1 MKTEAHVV
9 RWMIAAAL
17 ASAIGVSDAVA
28 QLNSETQKLF
38 EKLVPE
44 LDSTLK
50 IKFETAIGQNQSSI
64 DFTPEEFIRFRK
76 HPSNPFA
83 GLEKIDPYAEQGLI
97 RLEFKIPSI
106 REQESEPGE
115 RQHPDQLNSFQSVT
129 AQAARFTV
137 QIFADDKWVALGTVV
152 VSTGLIVTKASELE
166 NTTNIVCRL
175 SESGGQPRD
184 LPARLLRIDER
195 NDVALLKVDAL
206 ELSPAR
212 FVDQEI
218 IPGAMVVTP
227 DFSGKPLMM
236 GVLSTIKRSLVGV
249 NQAYMGVRPINGP
262 SGVELSQITPGGS
275 ADLAGLRPGDIVT
288 KIAEM
293 EIKSATDL
301 VNSVRLHQPGDKVKV
316 QFLRGPQ
323 SQVVDLTLAG
333 RNMGGQRAAQYN
345 SMNQLGAIPSRRRD
359 DFPMVFQHDTPLLPE
374 YCGGP
379 LLDLDGNVIGINIA
393 RSGRVAS
400 FAIGSA
406 EIRLIVDRLLRENVA
421 SNQ

>member
-1 MKTEAHVV
+1 MKTEAHVL
-9 RWMIAAAL
+9 RWLIAATL
-17 ASAIGVSDAVA
+17 ASGIAVSDAAA

-38 EKLVPE
+38 EKLAPE

-50 IKFETAIGQNQSSI
+50 TKFETAIQQKQSSI
-64 DFTPEEFIRFRK
+64 DFTAEEFIRFRK

-106 REQESEPGE
+106 RERESDPGE

-129 AQAARFTV
+129 AQAAQYTV
-137 QIFADDKWVALGTVV
+137 QILADDKWVALGTVV

-166 NTTNIVCRL
+166 NKTNIVCRM
-175 SESGGQPRD
+175 SESGQSRD
-184 LPARLLRIDER
+184 LPAKLIRIDER
-195 NDVALLKVDAL
+195 NDVALLKVDAS

-212 FVDQEI
+212 FIDKELV
-218 IPGAMVVTP
+218 PGAIVVTP

-262 SGVELSQITPGGS
+262 SGVELAQVTPGGS
-275 ADLAGLRPGDIVT
+275 AELAGLYAGDIVT
-288 KIAEM
+288 KIGEM
-293 EIKSATDL
+293 EVKSATDL
-301 VNSVRLHQPGDKVKV
+301 VNAVRLHQPGDKVQV
-316 QFLRGPQ
+316 QVQRG
-323 SQVVDLTLAG
+323 SQTLSVDLTLAG
-333 RNMGGQRAAQYN
+333 RNMGGQRAAAYN

-400 FAIGSA
+400 FAIGSS
-406 EIRLIVDRLLRENVA
+406 EIRSIVDRLLRENVA